1 MTRFTRII
9 TGLTLLVSALLPFA
23 SISHA
28 LSTDISAEQFEQL
41 NKEEIVLVD
50 VRTPEEYNDGYIP
63 GAINLPLAE
72 LPQIF
77 TELENK
83 DQKIVVYC
91 RSGRRAGKAITFL
104 NEQGFTNLVH
114 LEGDFQAWSKDGRE
128 IAKP

>member
-1 MTRFTRII
+1 MTRFTRIM
-9 TGLTLLVSALLPFA
+9 TGLTLLMSALLPFA

-63 GAINLPLAE
+63 GAINLPLAQ

-114 LEGDFQAWSKDGRE
+114 LEGDFQAWSKDDRE